1 MVVFKWSAC
10 SPSTPTIRVRITP
23 KSKVVFGGLFE
34 NNKNVQKETEVEPFK
49 NTQRLEALFLGLETK
64 YVSTLWN
71 Q

>member
-1 MVVFKWSAC
+1 M
-10 SPSTPTIRVRITP
+10 
-23 KSKVVFGGLFE
+23 LFE
-34 NNKNVQKETEVEPFK
+34 KSKNVQKETEVEPFK

>member
-1 MVVFKWSAC
+1 MFKWSAC

-34 NNKNVQKETEVEPFK
+34 KNENEQKETEDELFK
-49 NTQRLEALFLGLETK
+49 NTQHLEALFLGLETK